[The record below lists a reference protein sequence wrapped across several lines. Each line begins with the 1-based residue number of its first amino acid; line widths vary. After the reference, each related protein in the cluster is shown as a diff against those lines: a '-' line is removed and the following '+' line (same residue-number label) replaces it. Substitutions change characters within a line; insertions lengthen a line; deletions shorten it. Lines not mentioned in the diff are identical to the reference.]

1 LTRSAPAQARS
12 VAGAPHVALI
22 AALFGA
28 LAVVMS
34 AAGSWIPSL
43 WADEV
48 TSAMSAQ
55 RTLPSLLLMLQH
67 VDAVHGTY
75 YAGLHV
81 WGSVFGFS
89 PFSIRFPSAL
99 AVGFATAAV
108 VLLADR
114 LRSRRVAIIAGVVC
128 AILPRVT
135 YMGEEARSYA
145 FSAAIVAWLTLILV
159 VALERGRSS
168 RRLWIAYGALLA
180 VGICTFLYVALFV
193 LVHAV
198 VVLASRAPRRTVR
211 AWAIA
216 SGCGAAAAIPVIV
229 FALLEHGQVAYLGN
243 TEQLAP
249 DTLFSSLWFGQWT
262 FAVIAWA
269 LIVVAVVFE
278 VRRAR
283 IRRADGGD
291 LLLGDHGRPSLAL
304 VSLLW
309 LLAPTLVLMGMHS
322 VVPDFTARYVSFCAP
337 AAAILIAC
345 GLDDLLRARR
355 WVGVVAGV
363 LVVALIAPVYVS
375 QRTPYAKNDAD
386 LAEISAA
393 VGSAAHAGD
402 AVVFDVYT
410 RPSRRPRL
418 AMYGYPAGFA
428 GVNDVLLR
436 IPYQSNITWHDET
449 YTVAQ
454 AAALRRFVGVDRVW
468 LVEYALSPDQVDRWG
483 LRDLEALGFRATSIS
498 IPTYRA
504 LVTLYERTP

>member
-1 LTRSAPAQARS
+1 VRP
-12 VAGAPHVALI
+12 VAGAPPVALL

-89 PFSIRFPSAL
+89 PFSIRFPSAI

-145 FSAAIVAWLTLILV
+145 FSAAIVAWLTFILV
-159 VALERGRSS
+159 VALERRSS
-168 RRLWIAYGALLA
+168 RRLWLAYGVLLA
-180 VGICTFLYVALFV
+180 VGICMFLYVALFV
-193 LVHAV
+193 VVHAV
-198 VVLASRAPRRTVR
+198 VVLVSRAPRRTVR

-243 TEQLAP
+243 SEQLAP
-249 DTLFSSLWFGQWT
+249 DTLFSGLWFGQWT
-262 FAVIAWA
+262 FAVVAWA

-278 VRRAR
+278 VRRGR
-283 IRRADGGD
+283 IRRAQGGD
-291 LLLGDHGRPSLAL
+291 PLLGDRGQPTLAL
-304 VSLLW
+304 VALVW
-309 LLAPTLVLMGMHS
+309 MLAPTLLLIGMHS

-345 GLDDLLRARR
+345 GLDELLRARR
-355 WVGVVAGV
+355 WVGIVAGV
-363 LVVALIAPVYVS
+363 LVVLLIAPVYVS

-393 VGSAAHAGD
+393 IGADAHAGD
-402 AVVFDVYT
+402 AVVFDDYT

-418 AMYGYPAGFA
+418 AIYGYPAAFA
-428 GVNDVLLR
+428 GLNDVLLR
-436 IPYQSNITWHDET
+436 IPYQNNISWHDET

-468 LVEYALSPDQVDRWG
+468 LIEYATAPEQVDRWG

-504 LVTLYERTP
+504 LITLYERTP